1 MDNGTGDL
9 PIEGLDLIWGAKAI
23 GECIGRNPRQAF
35 YLLEKG
41 KLPARRVGN
50 LWVAS
55 RDALRRHLVG
65 EAA

>member
-1 MDNGTGDL
+1 MDDKT
-9 PIEGLDLIWGAKAI
+9 EGLDLVWGARAI
-23 GECIGRNPRQAF
+23 GELIGRNPRQAF

-41 KLPARRVGN
+41 ELPAKRVGA

-55 RDALRRHLVG
+55 RAALRRHLTG

>member
-1 MDNGTGDL
+1 MDCNTTD
-9 PIEGLDLIWGAKAI
+9 ETLDLVWGAKAI
-23 GECIGRNPRQAF
+23 GECIGRNPRQTF

-41 KLPARRVGN
+41 ELPAKRIGA